1 MNKGNAFR
9 CVYEGLTPGA
19 YLLVVRDAADPANVS
34 SLPVSV
40 ADDAITVR
48 AVTLNASSSSA
59 SDGQVLATAAGGN
72 TESFEFAILAAPG
85 YKGSTPGIADF
96 LALDTAQ
103 STQDDI
109 VWSLADD
116 PAVNQRAKT
125 FTGLKAG
132 QYLVAVRGVYGAT
145 QAQLATLVAARK
157 TLNDAKRA
165 LAEAKDPVAEELE
178 RLTARSQ
185 KE

>member
-1 MNKGNAFR
+1 M
-9 CVYEGLTPGA
+9 
-19 YLLVVRDAADPANVS
+19 
-34 SLPVSV
+34 SL
-40 ADDAITVR
+40 
-48 AVTLNASSSSA
+48 
-59 SDGQVLATAAGGN
+59 
-72 TESFEFAILAAPG
+72 AILAAPG
-85 YKGSTPGIADF
+85 YKGGTPGIADF

-116 PAVNQRAKT
+116 PAVNQRAKI

-145 QAQLATLVAARK
+145 QAQLATLVAARE

-178 RLTARSQ
+178 RLKAAVEAAQAGYDGAVQALQNASAAGLRRC
-185 KE
+185 ERLLGRGGRDRGDRR